1 MEIKKIECTTCK
13 SLHPETLYPGDDQVC
28 VYCRADEAERLVSPQ
43 IEEPIEEKTVELFA
57 LNIMKAGESFFE
69 NPMETP
75 FIPTWNRVL
84 SAIPDFLDRLKL
96 SVELDNAE
104 IQK

>member
-1 MEIKKIECTTCK
+1 MKKK
-13 SLHPETLYPGDDQVC
+13 LLNF
-28 VYCRADEAERLVSPQ
+28 
-43 IEEPIEEKTVELFA
+43 FA

-84 SAIPDFLDRLKL
+84 SAIPDFLERFKK

-104 IQK
+104 LTK

>member
-1 MEIKKIECTTCK
+1 MIDIYR
-13 SLHPETLYPGDDQVC
+13 SDAQMNDLNFDSH
-28 VYCRADEAERLVSPQ
+28 
-43 IEEPIEEKTVELFA
+43 IEEKTVELFA

-84 SAIPDFLDRLKL
+84 SAIPDFLDRLEL

-104 IQK
+104 IKK